1 MIALKQLIQVS
12 NFPED
17 FKNEVLKQIDD
28 LPQEKINALSE
39 TCWSFISAE
48 YENKL
53 RFELQ
58 KMTDEITKGEKNY
71 TQEDF
76 NKVEKDLFNELA
88 KKLEATD
95 TDAKIEEVKKQLKE
109 HSINQSPVPQ
119 EDLPSNSSSDS
130 N

>member
-1 MIALKQLIQVS
+1 MISLKQLINVS
-12 NFPED
+12 NFPEE
-17 FKNEVLKQIDD
+17 FKNEVLGQINN

-39 TCWSFISAE
+39 TCWGFISAE

-58 KMTDEITKGEKNY
+58 KMTDEIAKGEKNY

-76 NKVEKDLFNELA
+76 DKAEEILFNELA
-88 KKLEATD
+88 QKLEAID
-95 TDAKIEEVKKQLKE
+95 TDAKIEEVKKKLGE
-109 HSINQSPVPQ
+109 HSVNQNPISQ
-119 EDLPSNSSSDS
+119 TDLSSDNSSNS